1 MKALVTGGG
10 GFLGHTI
17 VEQLLRRGA
26 EVRILARHAY
36 PALHALGVHC
46 IQGDIQNKEDSA
58 RACRDIDVIFHTAAK
73 VGAFGR
79 YRDFYN
85 ANVIGTQNILESCQ
99 KLGISKLVFTSS
111 SSVCYA
117 GEDQINV
124 DESVDY
130 PKTFLSPYS
139 HTKALAEQL
148 VLNANGKNGLFTVS
162 LRPHLIWGPG
172 DPTLLPRV
180 IEQAK
185 KGRLRIVGNGKNLT
199 DISYVENVAQAHLLA
214 ADAFPSS
221 RVCGRAY
228 YITQGK
234 PVVLWEWVN
243 LILKRAGIAPLTKHI
258 SAQTVYRIGA
268 LLETFYTALHLP
280 WEPPMTRM
288 VARQLAT
295 THTYNISRAREDFG
309 YHPQIS
315 TEEGLNRFFAY
326 FNALSKKAMRDPKL
340 KA

>member
-1 MKALVTGGG
+1 MKTLVTGGG
-10 GFLGHTI
+10 GFLGRTI

-36 PALHALGVHC
+36 PALQKLGAECV
-46 IQGDIQNKEDSA
+46 QGDIQNQEDIE
-58 RACRDIDVIFHTAAK
+58 RACKDIDVVFHTAAK

-79 YRDFYN
+79 YRDFYH
-85 ANVIGTQNILESCQ
+85 ANVIGTQNILESCWKHVIP
-99 KLGISKLVFTSS
+99 KLIFTSS

-117 GEDQINV
+117 GEDQVNV
-124 DESVDY
+124 DETTPY

-139 HTKALAEQL
+139 QTKAISEQL
-148 VLNANGKNGLFTVS
+148 VLKANDKKGLLTVS
-162 LRPHLIWGPG
+162 LRPHLIWGPR
-172 DPTLLPRV
+172 DPYLLPRV

-185 KGRLRIVGNGKNLT
+185 KGRLRIIGDGKNLT

-214 ADAFPSS
+214 ADALTSTS
-221 RVCGRAY
+221 RVCGKAY

-234 PVVLWEWVN
+234 PVVMWEWMN
-243 LILKRAGIAPLTKHI
+243 LVLKGAGIAPLTQHI

-268 LLETFYTALHLP
+268 ALETFYTILHLP

-288 VARQLAT
+288 VAKQLST

-309 YHPQIS
+309 YTPQIS

-326 FNALSKKAMRDPKL
+326 LNASSKK
-340 KA
+340 